1 MSRVTRPV
9 LAWALYDWANSAFAL
24 SVITA
29 FVPVMLAGHWND
41 GAPSTVTTFRLGVAS
56 ALASLAVVL
65 LAPLLGA
72 LTDRRGGRKAW
83 LLGLTAA
90 GVVATAGLALPGT
103 GQWGLA
109 LGLFGLASV
118 AFFASNSLYDALL
131 VEVAAARDY
140 DRVSALG
147 YALGYLG
154 GALLFTLNV
163 AMLLA
168 PARFGLADATAAMQA
183 SFLTVAA
190 WWLLFSLPLA
200 RHVRERATAPP
211 PALVSGFAQLRAT
224 LRSLAADR
232 NLLLFLAAYWL
243 YIDGVY
249 TIIKMAVDYGLSQ
262 GLSSADVTTA
272 ILLTNFIGFPA
283 AIAFGWLGGR
293 IGTRRGIYLALAVY
307 IVATAAAVTLSTP
320 AEFYALAA
328 AIGCVQGGVQ
338 SLSRSLYARLV
349 PPERNGEY
357 FGFYNLLG
365 KFSSVLG
372 PVLAGGAALATGS
385 QRYGI
390 LSILIL
396 FIAGLALLVRVRLP
410 APEPVP

>member
-1 MSRVTRPV
+1 V
-9 LAWALYDWANSAFAL
+9 
-24 SVITA
+24 
-29 FVPVMLAGHWND
+29 
-41 GAPSTVTTFRLGVAS
+41 
-56 ALASLAVVL
+56 
-65 LAPLLGA
+65 
-72 LTDRRGGRKAW
+72 
-83 LLGLTAA
+83 
-90 GVVATAGLALPGT
+90 
-103 GQWGLA
+103 
-109 LGLFGLASV
+109 LFGLASV

-131 VEVAAARDY
+131 IEVAEPRDY

-183 SFLTVAA
+183 SFVTVAA
-190 WWLLFSLPLA
+190 WWLLFSVPLG
-200 RHVRERATAPP
+200 RHVRERNAGRP
-211 PALVSGFAQLRAT
+211 PALVSGFAQLRTT
-224 LRSLAADR
+224 LRSLAGDR

-293 IGTRRGIYLALAVY
+293 IGSRRGIYLALAVY

-390 LSILIL
+390 LSILVL
-396 FIAGLALLVRVRLP
+396 FIAGLVLLARVRLP
-410 APEPVP
+410 EPEPLP